1 MTPWN
6 LQEFK
11 MEMKNNWFADSAL
24 VPAQAPALVLPPP
37 VTMLHRSS
45 GLNPVA
51 PLAPAKPLV
60 PAPVPAKSLPP
71 AKPIVTP
78 EPETKVKFD
87 DDSERKEVDI
97 IVDGEIQHSIS
108 YLGTF
113 HVMRNM
119 LKETHMAM
127 GDEKFLKF
135 VEGFEGLMDE
145 FTQ

>member
-1 MTPWN
+1 V
-6 LQEFK
+6 
-11 MEMKNNWFADSAL
+11 S
-24 VPAQAPALVLPPP
+24 
-37 VTMLHRSS
+37 
-45 GLNPVA
+45 
-51 PLAPAKPLV
+51 AKPLTV
-60 PAPVPAKSLPP
+60 LPP
-71 AKPIVTP
+71 AKPIVIP

-145 FTQ
+145 FVRT